1 MFERFKRGGCCLL
14 ASFLLMAL
22 FPIVAFSM
30 TEVLGGDVSLLV
42 FDNLPDSGSSTE
54 KTDSFRQLANGF
66 VVPEQQNLSGL
77 FGVSEISVFADGERQ
92 FVDSLA
98 NGQVF
103 AEDDGAYRV
112 DETSLTTSIRAGR
125 GFNRQTLAA
134 QARAE
139 QAKAQTGQS
148 LALLLPSTSFRYSR
162 GQEKS
167 KPSVQIDEETGQL
180 VASDTHSR
188 TDISFTLSQPLFD
201 LPSFLDWKRR
211 QAVEEARDENYRISD
226 GDAYVATVDAYL
238 SLVSSRLQI
247 DIMRDF
253 EVQLSELLNYIE
265 KRASAGAS
273 SVSDMAR
280 VRARRQETLSFR
292 LEQESAHTTAGIEF
306 IRLTNLV
313 PKKVRLPAMEDVGG
327 SYLPESLNIAVA
339 HAMELNPEIA
349 ALQADLKAARI
360 DRTAAKSRFLPKL
373 SAEYTYN
380 YALHAGGEPSSDG
393 QRDERLMLV
402 VNWSPFSGGADY
414 NYHAEKTARHLELQY
429 RLDDQRR
436 RIIQALSSN
445 YAALATTNERIESGY
460 EELKSISTAAEA
472 MSKRML
478 SGNQSLLDLL
488 DVYDRVYQARLRLVN
503 LHILEMNTVA
513 QLIRLTSG
521 TPWVDTEE
529 VDPKVK
535 SSPLK
540 SWSDEPVQDGA
551 LIEGVEPKSIPGAT
565 ALLSQKMQHRP

>member
-1 MFERFKRGGCCLL
+1 
-14 ASFLLMAL
+14 MAY
-22 FPIVAFSM
+22 PV
-30 TEVLGGDVSLLV
+30 TESQGQDVSLLV
-42 FDNLPDSGSSTE
+42 FDNLPDSGSSPT

-98 NGQVF
+98 AGQVF
-103 AEDDGAYRV
+103 AEDDVAYRV
-112 DETSLTTSIRAGR
+112 DETSLATSIRAGR

-134 QARAE
+134 AARTE
-139 QAKAQTGQS
+139 QAKAQTGQA
-148 LALLLPSTSFRYSR
+148 LALLLPSTSFRFSR

-167 KPSVQIDEETGQL
+167 KPSVQIDEETGEL
-180 VASDTHSR
+180 VDSDTHAR
-188 TDISFTLSQPLFD
+188 TDIGFTLSQPLFD

-211 QAVEEARDENYRISD
+211 QVIEEARDENHRVSD

-273 SVSDMAR
+273 SISDMSR

-313 PKKVRLPAMEDVGG
+313 PKKVRLPVLEDVGV
-327 SYLPESLNIAVA
+327 SHLPESFHAAVST
-339 HAMELNPEIA
+339 AMESNPEIA
-349 ALQADLKAARI
+349 ALRADLQAAKIDRKAA
-360 DRTAAKSRFLPKL
+360 KGRFLPKL
-373 SAEYTYN
+373 SAEYTFN
-380 YALHAGGEPSSDG
+380 YALHAGGEPNPDG

-513 QLIRLTSG
+513 QLIRLIRG
-521 TPWVDTEE
+521 TPWLSAEDTETE
-529 VDPKVK
+529 AG
-535 SSPLK
+535 SSPRPF
-540 SWSDEPVQDGA
+540 WSDQLDQEGAMNEGAEP
-551 LIEGVEPKSIPGAT
+551 ERSIPGAT
-565 ALLSQKMQHRP
+565 ALVSRKTQIRP